1 MTGPVMSAA
10 EIDAF
15 NRTCPFN
22 AWLGVRVVAASDAG
36 VEIEAPWRD
45 EFVGSPNLRTMHGG
59 VLAAL
64 VETTAGLS
72 LFAVLGN
79 AGPAIDL
86 RVDYHRPVRSGP
98 LRGHGRVLRAG
109 GTITSIEAFVHDADD
124 RLVASGRAVFLVP
137 RPPAGA
143 TRG

>member
-1 MTGPVMSAA
+1 MTNPAMSAA

-22 AWLGVRVVAASDAG
+22 AWLGIRVVAASEAG
-36 VEIEAPWRD
+36 VELEAPWRD
-45 EFVGSPNLRTMHGG
+45 ELVGSPDVRTMHGG
-59 VLAAL
+59 VLAAI

-72 LFAVLGN
+72 LLAVLGR

-98 LRGHGRVLRAG
+98 LRGRGRVLRAG
-109 GTITSIEAFVHDADD
+109 GTITSVESFVHDADE
-124 RLVASGRAVFLVP
+124 RLVASGRAVFLV
-137 RPPAGA
+137 
-143 TRG
+143 TRMHPG

>member
-1 MTGPVMSAA
+1 MTDPAMSAA

-22 AWLGVRVVAASDAG
+22 AWLGIRVVAASEAG
-36 VEIEAPWRD
+36 VELEAPWRD
-45 EFVGSPNLRTMHGG
+45 ELVGSPDVRTMHGG
-59 VLAAL
+59 VLAAI

-72 LFAVLGN
+72 LLAVLGR

-98 LRGHGRVLRAG
+98 LRGRGRVLRAG
-109 GTITSIEAFVHDADD
+109 GTITSVESFVHDADE
-124 RLVASGRAVFLVP
+124 RLVASGRAVFLV
-137 RPPAGA
+137 
-143 TRG
+143 TRMHPG